1 MNAREPH
8 FTLRTL
14 ALLCGALELGVA
26 LNAAAAEYVV
36 DGSHPQAS
44 DVNPGTAERPWKSIA
59 MANKA
64 LAPGDTVYI
73 KAGTY
78 GDFIAPEQSGTAAGR
93 ITYRNFKDE
102 QVKIAEAQKGI
113 LLVGKSYV
121 TVEGLSFSHLDEF
134 MRLEQASH
142 NAIVRCVF
150 SQMRKRSQWAGARI
164 WKDSQ
169 YNTLRQ
175 CSFSKWGWYTDD
187 DKGCLLDIGNENSK
201 VEQTAYNLIEGCEFF
216 HGGHHL
222 VGVYSKCNVFRNNY
236 FHNENWLKDDAGKNL
251 WGNRN
256 LMTSGFDECSGRNL
270 FEGNRV
276 AFSGYPRTTTAPQ
289 GWACLRAGISCAS
302 TASTGTTRP
311 G

>member
-1 MNAREPH
+1 
-8 FTLRTL
+8 
-14 ALLCGALELGVA
+14 
-26 LNAAAAEYVV
+26 
-36 DGSHPQAS
+36 
-44 DVNPGTAERPWKSIA
+44 
-59 MANKA
+59 
-64 LAPGDTVYI
+64 
-73 KAGTY
+73 
-78 GDFIAPEQSGTAAGR
+78 
-93 ITYRNFKDE
+93 
-102 QVKIAEAQKGI
+102 
-113 LLVGKSYV
+113 
-121 TVEGLSFSHLDEF
+121 

-201 VEQTAYNLIEGCEFF
+201 VEQTAYNPIEGCEFF

-270 FEGNRV
+270 FEE
-276 AFSGYPRTTTAPQ
+276 
-289 GWACLRAGISCAS
+289 
-302 TASTGTTRP
+302 TASRSRGIP
-311 G
+311 GQPRRRRDGPAYALEYRALQLLLQEQLGRADARRDTQLHILPQRQPDLQQHLL